1 MKIIANNYHEKDI
14 MKILREWTGLK
25 QSDFGKNLGLSRMTI
40 QSYERGVRRYSFET
54 LMKVADMYGYT
65 ITIQKKQ
72 K

>member
-14 MKILREWTGLK
+14 MKILSEWTCLK